1 MDTVLTNANPMD
13 WNTIWII
20 FGILFTAAAVAAFRY
35 FKGQM
40 QLADDVAEPVEN
52 ALEDIQENLESQL
65 KKEKETEIKLD
76 IKFWETLR
84 ASFKTFDNFITL
96 ICQRYKPFAEYCS
109 NNDVS
114 SIDYEGL
121 YAIEV
126 YWKEGRALFDFKANG
141 EIICVMVESEKTLSG
156 TWKIN
161 SPELIDFLN
170 KVQEKIK

>member
-1 MDTVLTNANPMD
+1 MDTVLVNANSGID

-52 ALEDIQENLESQL
+52 ALNDIQENLESQL
-65 KKEKETEIKLD
+65 KKGKETG
-76 IKFWETLR
+76 IKFWDIFR
-84 ASFKTFDNFITL
+84 ASFKTYDNFITL
-96 ICQRYKPFAEYCS
+96 ICQKYKPFAEYCA
-109 NNDVS
+109 NNEVS
-114 SIDYEGL
+114 SIDFEGFF
-121 YAIEV
+121 AIEV
-126 YWKEGRALFDFKANG
+126 YWEKGRALFDFKANG

-161 SPELIDFLN
+161 SPELLSFLGI
-170 KVQEKIK
+170 VQKKIIK